1 MPAPDSRRRIEQIA
15 CQWHDLAERRLAA
28 YIDLYRS
35 GRWTHYYR
43 NQEEFAARMLE
54 VIKVAK
60 AFRELAGRPIEAAP
74 RQEGFRTAA

>member
-1 MPAPDSRRRIEQIA
+1 MAAQSRFNIENSARR
-15 CQWHDLAERRLAA
+15 WHDLAERRLAA

-43 NQEEFAARMLE
+43 SQEEFAARMLE

-60 AFRELAGRPIEAAP
+60 AFRELAGRPVEAAP
-74 RQEGFRTAA
+74 RQESFRTAA